1 MSTSPSK
8 AMPARRKAPARAAAW
23 LTAVVLSAS
32 VALVACTPE
41 TGSTAEPA
49 PADVSVSFPGN
60 ADLEATVENIPASDE
75 MRNAVVGQLLVD
87 DVADLKLEGQFPEE
101 GAEVSFTRE
110 DKPIPVDGI
119 SVIAYWDE
127 AAQEWEPVE
136 TEISDDRKTLT
147 ATVSHF
153 SIYGVIDWLG
163 DTAQE
168 GMDRLED
175 WSEGVYSGAGIYLG
189 THTDPPECE
198 SELPD
203 WVGPNWPLQDLNNT
217 VLSCWQS
224 HPDDP
229 DVLQVKVTNN
239 RQYAGLVF
247 SAAEPFAVENEDFF
261 GLDLVKL
268 SNDLAT
274 MPIMQGT
281 WGSDGPSYPIT
292 GLTTTTL
299 SYTKEAMLEAYGDM
313 DETGEHLI
321 TVETNPGFAVIGI
334 VLAMLDEYTTRGT
347 GYKGVAEPSTAVKI
361 VTVIVQANDCARS
374 MHLAGEPNDGVMA
387 YEGSD
392 VLMLAN
398 CMSAAGVPGDLI
410 GAHPDWF
417 DLSAGE
423 AKAAAEDMDAL
434 GKNITRVLRVLVA
447 GKATMLV
454 HHVLMDSFGEANV
467 NTIDFIPSTASFG
480 EFARSVWQ
488 ETTTSDRTLVFD
500 IPLDWTVRELP
511 SESNDHDKLTGVS
524 LEVVNADGKVMG
536 RLNSG
541 LIYGQVMVPP
551 FPYHELEYEPL
562 TGLKNTEP
570 EYREDPAFVYQAL
583 EQPEGFQAMLGITN
597 FGRTTEAEI
606 GALRQGFS
614 FVEGAGGGFFS
625 LFLQPRVVDP
635 ESPLSELEWLKGY
648 MQTEEYADIK
658 RMMMSLRFFEPDTTP
673 RPAETPEV
681 DEDGWPERAE
691 DDGSEWEDTRGINWK
706 FWDKSKWE

>member
-1 MSTSPSK
+1 M
-8 AMPARRKAPARAAAW
+8 
-23 LTAVVLSAS
+23 
-32 VALVACTPE
+32 
-41 TGSTAEPA
+41 
-49 PADVSVSFPGN
+49 SFPGN
-60 ADLEATVENIPASDE
+60 ADLEATVENIPASE
-75 MRNAVVGQLLVD
+75 HMLTALVGQLRVD
-87 DVADLKLEGQFPEE
+87 DVADLKLDGEFPAE
-101 GAEVSFTRE
+101 GAVVSFTRE

-127 AAQEWEPVE
+127 AAQEWEPIE

-147 ATVSHF
+147 ATVNHF

-163 DTAQE
+163 DKVEE
-168 GMDRLED
+168 GIDWLE
-175 WSEGVYSGAGIYLG
+175 ENAYAEIGRYMG
-189 THTDPPECE
+189 THADPPTCE
-198 SELPD
+198 PEVPD

-229 DVLQVKVTNN
+229 DILQVKVTNN

-274 MPIMQGT
+274 TPIMQGT

-321 TVETNPGFAVIGI
+321 TVETNPGFALIGI

-347 GYKGVAEPSTAVKI
+347 GYKEVPEPSTAVKI
-361 VTVIVQANDCARS
+361 VTVIVQANDCARG
-374 MHLAGEPNDGVMA
+374 MQHGKEDGVMTFA
-387 YEGSD
+387 GPD
-392 VLMLAN
+392 ILLLAN

-423 AKAAAEDMDAL
+423 AKAAAEDMDAF
-434 GKNITRVLRVLVA
+434 GKAITRVLRVLVA
-447 GKATMLV
+447 GKVTMLV
-454 HHVLMDSFGEANV
+454 HHVLMDSFGDANV
-467 NTIDFIPSTASFG
+467 NTIDFMPSTASFR

-500 IPLDWTVRELP
+500 IPVDWTVRELP
-511 SESNDHDKLTGVS
+511 SESNDHDKSTGVA

-536 RLNSG
+536 RLSSG
-541 LIYGQVMVPP
+541 LIYGQVMIPQL
-551 FPYHELEYEPL
+551 PYYELDYEPL
-562 TGLKNTEP
+562 TGLINTDP

-583 EQPEGFQAMLGITN
+583 EQPEGFQAMLGLTN

-635 ESPLSELEWLKGY
+635 ESPLSELEWLKDY

-673 RPAETPEV
+673 LPAET
-681 DEDGWPERAE
+681 DGDKWPERAE
-691 DDGSEWEDTRGINWK
+691 DDESEWEVNREIHWK
-706 FWDKSKWE
+706 FWEPSEWE

>member
-1 MSTSPSK
+1 
-8 AMPARRKAPARAAAW
+8 
-23 LTAVVLSAS
+23 
-32 VALVACTPE
+32 
-41 TGSTAEPA
+41 
-49 PADVSVSFPGN
+49 
-60 ADLEATVENIPASDE
+60 
-75 MRNAVVGQLLVD
+75 MRVD
-87 DVADLKLEGQFPEE
+87 DVADLELDGEFPAE

-127 AAQEWEPVE
+127 TTQEWEPIE

-147 ATVSHF
+147 ATVNHF
-153 SIYGVIDWLG
+153 SIYGVIDWIG
-163 DTAQE
+163 DKVEE
-168 GMDRLED
+168 GMDRVED
-175 WSEGVYSGAGIYLG
+175 WSEGVYSGAGRFLG
-189 THTDPPECE
+189 THTKPPECKG
-198 SELPD
+198 SPPD

-229 DVLQVKVTNN
+229 DILQVLVTNN

-274 MPIMQGT
+274 TPIMQGT

-321 TVETNPGFAVIGI
+321 TVETNPAFALIGI

-347 GYKGVAEPSTAVKI
+347 GYEGVAEHSTAVKI

-374 MHLAGEPNDGVMA
+374 MQRGKEEGAMTFAGPDI
-387 YEGSD
+387 
-392 VLMLAN
+392 LMLAN

-423 AKAAAEDMDAL
+423 AKAAAEDMDAF
-434 GKNITRVLRVLVA
+434 GKTITRVLRVLVA
-447 GKATMLV
+447 GKVTMLV
-454 HHVLMDSFGEANV
+454 HHVLMDSFGDANV
-467 NTIDFIPSTASFG
+467 NTIDFMPSTASFQ
-480 EFARSVWQ
+480 EFARYAMKEWEEV
-488 ETTTSDRTLVFD
+488 TTSDRTLVFD
-500 IPLDWTVRELP
+500 IPVDWEVRELP

-536 RLNSG
+536 RLSSG
-541 LIYGQVMVPP
+541 LIYGQVMVPQL
-551 FPYHELEYEPL
+551 PYHELEFEPL
-562 TGLKNTEP
+562 TGLINTDP

-583 EQPEGFQAMLGITN
+583 EQPEGFQAMLGLTN
-597 FGRTTEAEI
+597 FGRTTETEI

-635 ESPLSELEWLKGY
+635 ESSLSELEWLKGY

-658 RMMMSLRFFEPDTTP
+658 RMMMSLRFFDPDATAP
-673 RPAETPEV
+673 PAEPPKVERPTDTP
-681 DEDGWPERAE
+681 GAE
-691 DDGSEWEDTRGINWK
+691 DIEWVERDENDESEWEKNRKINWK
-706 FWDKSKWE
+706 FWEKSEWE